1 MRAITYPALSSL
13 ALSSLFVA
21 CALVLGACA
30 TTSEDQKPAP
40 TESAGP
46 GSKPGASTSPTT
58 GREPVAKVEAGKP
71 GAASPFAALK
81 DPNNILSKRSVY
93 FDYDKFDVKDEFR
106 KVVEAHAK
114 FLKDNPSAKMLIQ
127 GNADDRGSREYNV
140 GLGQRRSDT
149 VKRALVL
156 LGAKEGQVESVS
168 LGEEKPMCT
177 EHAEG
182 CWAKNRRD
190 DMLYNGEY

>member
-1 MRAITYPALSSL
+1 MSTRILPIVAAASLVALFAACSTTGDAAKPA
-13 ALSSLFVA
+13 AKPDA
-21 CALVLGACA
+21 AAA
-30 TTSEDQKPAP
+30 PAP
-40 TESAGP
+40 TATAR
-46 GSKPGASTSPTT
+46 KAAPTVDLT
-58 GREPVAKVEAGKP
+58 ARGGNN
-71 GAASPFAALK
+71 AAMLK
-81 DPNNILSKRSVY
+81 DPNNILSKRQI
-93 FDYDKFDVKDEFR
+93 FFEFDKFDIKPEY
-106 KVVEAHAK
+106 KSLVEAHAK
-114 FLKDNPSAKMLIQ
+114 YLRENPGAKMLLQ
-127 GNADDRGSREYNV
+127 GNADERGSREYNV

>member
-1 MRAITYPALSSL
+1 MTTRILPIVAAASLVALFAACSTTGDADKPA
-13 ALSSLFVA
+13 AKPDA
-21 CALVLGACA
+21 AAA
-30 TTSEDQKPAP
+30 PAP
-40 TESAGP
+40 TATAR
-46 GSKPGASTSPTT
+46 KAAPTVDLT
-58 GREPVAKVEAGKP
+58 ARGGNN
-71 GAASPFAALK
+71 AAMLK
-81 DPNNILSKRSVY
+81 DPNNILSKRQI
-93 FDYDKFDVKDEFR
+93 FFEFDKFDIKPEY
-106 KVVEAHAK
+106 KNLVEAHAK
-114 FLKDNPSAKMLIQ
+114 YLRENPGAKMLLQ
-127 GNADDRGSREYNV
+127 GNADERGSREYNV

>member
-1 MRAITYPALSSL
+1 MTTRILPIIAAASLVGLFAACSTTGDADKPA
-13 ALSSLFVA
+13 AKPDA
-21 CALVLGACA
+21 AAA
-30 TTSEDQKPAP
+30 PAP
-40 TESAGP
+40 TTTAR
-46 GSKPGASTSPTT
+46 KAAPTVDLT
-58 GREPVAKVEAGKP
+58 ARGDN
-71 GAASPFAALK
+71 AAMLK
-81 DPNNILSKRSVY
+81 DPNNILSKRQI
-93 FDYDKFDVKDEFR
+93 FFEFDKFDIKPEY
-106 KVVEAHAK
+106 KGLVEAHAK
-114 FLKDNPSAKMLIQ
+114 YLRENPGAKMLLQ
-127 GNADDRGSREYNV
+127 GNADERGSREYNV

-156 LGAKEGQVESVS
+156 LGAKEGQIESVS